1 MNNCVDKFVLI
12 AHCSFFFVVVK
23 FRNHNISWLSNVGI
37 MTTLLASNPVFFLS
51 LHFVFMVIILLFTWL
66 FIVFS
71 VSIHVI
77 DSSTAC
83 WNPQR
88 AVCDI
93 CHCLLG
99 ATPCFPRLTS
109 ALPDGSRDTRRAAQD
124 GNTGFSSW
132 GACSLGEMRWDE
144 ALSLSLSLQLDGAC
158 QLVLRWPHRR
168 DGDVRMGTD
177 CFFCCRAAKLRF

>member
-1 MNNCVDKFVLI
+1 MLVSWQPFWHLI
-12 AHCSFFFVVVK
+12 QF
-23 FRNHNISWLSNVGI
+23 
-37 MTTLLASNPVFFLS
+37 FFLS

-83 WNPQR
+83 WNQQR

-109 ALPDGSRDTRRAAQD
+109 ALPDGSRGTRRVAQD

-132 GACSLGEMRWDE
+132 GACSLSEMRQGI
-144 ALSLSLSLQLDGAC
+144 LSLSLSLQLDGAC

-168 DGDVRMGTD
+168 DGDGRMGTD
-177 CFFCCRAAKLRF
+177 CFFLLQSSKTEFLKCMWKRERAVEERAC

>member
-1 MNNCVDKFVLI
+1 M
-12 AHCSFFFVVVK
+12 VVK

-132 GACSLGEMRWDE
+132 GACSLGEMRRGI
-144 ALSLSLSLQLDGAC
+144 LSLSLFAVGRCMSAGFEVTTQAWWGRTHGDRLLFLLQGSKTTFLKCVWKRERAVEERAC
-158 QLVLRWPHRR
+158 
-168 DGDVRMGTD
+168 
-177 CFFCCRAAKLRF
+177 